1 MPEPVLECPA
11 CSQRMRPA
19 ASGKDQVWLCD
30 ECGNFFM
37 PARSFEGLVEQ
48 PLSGHALP
56 AEDGAV
62 SCPGCKGAMSGAEV
76 KGAQIDY
83 CPRCEMVLSDR
94 TSFSYIID
102 HSSHSKPMEKALLG
116 MDVARNLSTAF
127 RAEPVPKLKVDNL
140 FILYRNGILITSYAP
155 DVPKDM
161 DRDVVGSMLMAVTE
175 FVQTSFKGL
184 GGTGPLSSIRFGD
197 REIAFEH
204 GRYLVLALTLK
215 GELGSDVRKKLSA
228 ALKAVEARNDHLLHS
243 WDGNLGDLTGI
254 LDSFGHVVEPV
265 RAAG

>member
-11 CSQRMRPA
+11 CGHRMRPA

-48 PLSGHALP
+48 PLTGHVHQMK
-56 AEDGAV
+56 EGAV

-94 TSFSYIID
+94 ASFSFIIE
-102 HSSHSKPMEKALLG
+102 HSSQRQPLEKALRG

-127 RAEPVPKLKVDNL
+127 RAEPVPKLEVDNL

-155 DVPKDM
+155 DMPKDM

-184 GGTGPLSSIRFGD
+184 GGSRPLSSIRFGD

-204 GRYLVLALTLK
+204 GQYLVMALTLK
-215 GELGSDVRKKLSA
+215 GELGADVRKKLSA
-228 ALKAVEARNDHLLHS
+228 ALKAVEARNDHLLRS
-243 WDGNLGDLTGI
+243 WDGNLGDLAGI
-254 LDSFGHVVEPV
+254 LDSFGHVVEPL